1 MSVTF
6 DEKDLE
12 KAIKEDNQD
21 NRLWL
26 KVTAMNTMWNDPTF
40 EYGETEKLLK
50 RLKDEIP
57 EIFEEEKQLP
67 YEKKLDRSLWDEDYF
82 AKVTYWFKENF
93 AESRIPYIKE
103 VGRAVYKQKEE
114 NRNGAPNKETK
125 KVQSSTLSKASKKHS
140 QEQKETVNF
149 HLTGMILAVIILV
162 IILILLIRNLIK

>member
-12 KAIKEDNQD
+12 KAIKGD

-26 KVTAMNTMWNDPTF
+26 KVTTMNTMWNDPTF
-40 EYGETEKLLK
+40 EHGEKEKLLK

-57 EIFEEEKQLP
+57 KIFEEEKQLP

-103 VGRAVYKQKEE
+103 VGRAVYKQKEQ
-114 NRNGAPNKETK
+114 NGNGAANKETE
-125 KVQSSTLSKASKKHS
+125 KVQPPTPNKADREHS
-140 QEQKETVNF
+140 QEQKETGNF
-149 HLTGMILAVIILV
+149 HLTGMIVAVIVLV